1 VKIIGIETIRLK
13 EFPNI
18 LFLEVHTDEGISGL
32 GETFY
37 GAAAVEAYLHES
49 VAGLLIGEEASDVE
63 RHRASLRGTIWR
75 SFGIGVESRGNSAV
89 NIALWDLIGKR
100 QNRPIY
106 DVLGG
111 ATRDEVRIYNTCAG
125 YRYVRE
131 PPLTQTSN
139 WSLPTD
145 HPSGP
150 FEDLDSFLFRA
161 DELAQ
166 SLLDQGINGMKIWP
180 FDEFAKDTGGC
191 GISAKSLELALDP
204 IRKIRDAVGLEMDVM
219 IELHSL
225 WDLPSAYAIAQSLE
239 EFSPLW
245 IEDPMPCNNIAAL
258 ARLAKST
265 TIPLALSE
273 TIGSVE
279 AYVSVIS
286 EGAAQY
292 IIVDASWAGGISESL
307 RIATVADAYHLPVT
321 FHDCSGPIS
330 LVVASHLA
338 MHIPNVYLQETVR
351 AYYTGWYR
359 ELVTNL
365 PSISNGWLRAPLG
378 PGLGTELTPGIRS
391 RPDAIVQLSGAT
403 AP

>member
-1 VKIIGIETIRLK
+1 MKIIGIETIRLK

-63 RHRASLRGTIWR
+63 RHRARLRGTIWR

-139 WSLPTD
+139 WGLPTD
-145 HPSGP
+145 HSSGP